1 VDACGHQVV
10 HQIVPVRDG
19 RKDAFDATGFFLPR
33 HILESEGNFLFVHD
47 RNIGEG
53 PCRGYMRLMP
63 ELPEV
68 ETVRRGLAPAMEG
81 KRILHVETRRGDLR
95 FPFPEKFS
103 QRIAG
108 ARVKRLGR
116 RAKYLVGE
124 LSNGEALI
132 MHLGMTGRFT
142 VSGKTPGR
150 FHHEAGA
157 AGKHDHVVFDMQGG
171 ARVVFNDARR
181 FGFMDLWAV
190 GDLERYP
197 PFAGM
202 GPEPISNGFSGAYLA
217 EAFRHKKTPVK
228 AALLDQTVVAGL
240 GNIYVCEALFRSG
253 ISPKKLAGSIR
264 KDRLETLATEVRKVI
279 AEAIAAGGSTISDF
293 SHADGELGYFQH
305 SFQVYD
311 REGEACVACGKT
323 VKRMVQSGRSTFY
336 CAGCQRA

>member
-1 VDACGHQVV
+1 
-10 HQIVPVRDG
+10 
-19 RKDAFDATGFFLPR
+19 
-33 HILESEGNFLFVHD
+33 
-47 RNIGEG
+47 
-53 PCRGYMRLMP
+53 MP

-81 KRILHVETRRGDLR
+81 KRILRVATRRKDLR
-95 FPFPEKFS
+95 FPFPENFN
-103 QRIAG
+103 QRIEG
-108 ARVKRLGR
+108 ARMKHLGR

-142 VSGKTPGR
+142 VSGSKPGK

-157 AGKHDHVVFDMQGG
+157 DEKHDHVVFEMQGG

-190 GDLERYP
+190 DDLENYP

-202 GPEPISNGFSGAYLA
+202 GPEPISNAFSGAYLA
-217 EAFRHKKTPVK
+217 EAFKGKKTPVK

-264 KDRLETLATEVRKVI
+264 NDRLERLAVEVRKVI
-279 AEAIAAGGSTISDF
+279 EEAIVAGGSTISDF
-293 SHADGELGYFQH
+293 RQSDGELGYFQH

-311 REGEACVACGKT
+311 REGESCVVCARP
-323 VKRMVQSGRSTFY
+323 VKRLVQSGRSTFY